1 MKFRTKLILFTS
13 TFIILLTT
21 ISIYI
26 ISNHLIQNRLDVA
39 ISNTIGETNQV
50 KMMVESMMLIDDTL
64 SVDQI
69 KNLIYRNNQSD
80 EFYELLEEKNVSDDI
95 LEQYRTSSVY
105 RLNSLNN
112 HYYIE
117 AYVPINI
124 LGKTYIL
131 RGKHNITSLIEE
143 SDYSQKFIYIS
154 SGMMVVLVIILST
167 LFSSKMTKNI
177 KLLEDATTKM
187 IDGDYS
193 QEVNITS
200 NDEIKALG
208 DSFNQMSKTT
218 NDLIIKLNQTALKN
232 KQLYGALTHEINTP
246 LTSIIGYSELLL
258 TQPYKEDLTK
268 TSLTHIY
275 EEGKRLSV
283 LSENLL
289 SLSNE
294 NLNRQ
299 LSSIKEL
306 LDKGIKT
313 CQSRINKDITFEIN
327 GDDIKVFV
335 DKNLML
341 SVVVNLVNNAASSII
356 NKGHITLIIKSNQL
370 IIKDNGIGIPTNQL
384 DHLFDPFHKG
394 NDDSNHLGLGLTL
407 VKDII
412 DLHEDEISIES
423 NSKGTTV
430 IISFT
435 TSIQL
440 KENSDVSAS
449 YNETKEGIQ

>member
-21 ISIYI
+21 ISLYI
-26 ISNHLIQNRLDVA
+26 ISNHLIQSRLEASISNA
-39 ISNTIGETNQV
+39 ISETIQV
-50 KMMVESMMLIDDTL
+50 KMMADSMMLIDDTL

-69 KNLIYRNNQSD
+69 KNLIYRNNQSN

-95 LEQYRTSSVY
+95 LKPYRTSSVY
-105 RLNSLNN
+105 RLNTLND

-124 LGKTYIL
+124 LSKPYVL

-143 SDYSQKFIYIS
+143 SDYSQNIIFTS
-154 SGMMVVLVIILST
+154 SGIIVILVMILST
-167 LFSSKMTKNI
+167 IFASKMTRNI
-177 KLLEDATTKM
+177 KKLEEATSAMTRGEYNQLVK
-187 IDGDYS
+187 IS
-193 QEVNITS
+193 S
-200 NDEIKALG
+200 NDEIKSLG

-218 NDLIIKLNQTALKN
+218 HDLITKLNQTALKN

-258 TQPYKEDLTK
+258 DQPYNEDLTK
-268 TSLTHIY
+268 KSLTHIY

-294 NLNRQ
+294 KLNRQ

-306 LDKGIKT
+306 LHKGIKT
-313 CQSRINKDITFEIN
+313 CQSRISKDITFEII
-327 GDDIKVFV
+327 GDDIDVLV
-335 DKNLML
+335 DKNLIL
-341 SVVVNLVNNAASSII
+341 AVVVNLVNNAASSII
-356 NKGHITLIIKSNQL
+356 SKGHITLTIKPNQL
-370 IIKDNGIGIPTNQL
+370 IIKDNGVGIPNNQL

-394 NDDSNHLGLGLTL
+394 NEDSNHLGLGLTL
-407 VKDII
+407 VKDIT

-430 IISFT
+430 TLSFT

-440 KENSDVSAS
+440 KENSVVLTS